1 VAPLAGPRDHQA
13 EGGAGLLRAQR
24 PTAGHDMPLEVLVD
38 EALADRWVDA
48 WLTALR
54 AAGASDATLR
64 WRAEALARAVS
75 GNHRDRAAR
84 RAWAAFGAWLATR
97 SLRS

>member
-1 VAPLAGPRDHQA
+1 MR
-13 EGGAGLLRAQR
+13 R
-24 PTAGHDMPLEVLVD
+24 PTDRERSSAAGAVD

-64 WRAEALARAVS
+64 RRAEALARAVS

-97 SLRS
+97 SPRS